1 MSAQQKKQKSL
12 KAPHLKKVRK
22 LLNNP
27 VVKSFIYGRVVLIF
41 VLLFF
46 QLFLF
51 LAFSLWLEPYTK
63 YFFGSGLAA
72 SLVFLV
78 YLFNSEGKNEYK
90 MAWMLPVMFFPLF
103 GIGLYVLMH
112 IEDLPHKLKKQIKLL
127 KRETEHIISLPDFA
141 DMPVLYP
148 EIRDL
153 VVYLK
158 NEALSPPYTNTDIRY
173 FSNGESAF
181 PVMIDCLKNAKKFIF
196 IEYFIINTG
205 CMWDAI
211 LNILIQKAAEGIEVR
226 VMYDALG
233 SVAISPVNYENYL
246 KSLGIQA
253 KAFIPLAP
261 VVAAYLN
268 NRDHRKICVVDG
280 ECAFTGGINLSD
292 EYINKMRKIT
302 YYWKDTVIQVKG
314 KAVRS
319 FSGMFLQLWDLINY
333 TPDNLDTYLEVPYIS
348 YNTPGITIPYGDNAY
363 NKKDIAEN
371 VYCYILAHAKK
382 YVHITTPYIILDNQI
397 MNALIFAVN
406 RGVEVSM
413 IVPRHIDHYIT
424 YCTGRTFIKTLTD
437 RGVRIYEYTP
447 GFIHAKMFISDDTTA
462 VVGSINLD
470 YRSLYNQFEDAVF
483 MYKCP
488 VIAEIEKDFRETQI
502 QCTEITGEV
511 YKKSPAFKRIVGRVF
526 RLCAPLL

>member
-1 MSAQQKKQKSL
+1 MPSKPEKQNAR

-41 VLLFF
+41 VLLLI

-51 LAFSLWLEPYTK
+51 LAFFIWLEPYTK
-63 YFFGSGLAA
+63 YLFGSGLAA

-112 IEDLPHKLKKQIKLL
+112 IEDLPHKLKKQIKML
-127 KRETEHIISLPDFA
+127 KEETDHMLTLPGFSGA
-141 DMPVLYP
+141 TVPYP
-148 EIRDL
+148 EIQDIAS
-153 VVYLK
+153 YLK
-158 NEALSPPYTNTDIRY
+158 SEALSPAYTNTDVLY
-173 FSNGESAF
+173 FPNGESAF
-181 PVMIDCLKNAKKFIF
+181 PVMIESLKKAKKFIF
-196 IEYFIINTG
+196 IEYFIINAG

-211 LNILIQKAAEGIEVR
+211 LNVLIRKVEEGVEVR
-226 VMYDALG
+226 VMYDAFG
-233 SVAISPVNYENYL
+233 SAAISPVSYEKYL

-253 KAFIPLAP
+253 KAVIPLVP

-292 EYINKMRKIT
+292 EYINKMRKLT
-302 YYWKDTVIQVKG
+302 YYWKDTVIRVTG

-319 FSGMFLQLWDLINY
+319 FSSMFLQLWDLINY
-333 TPDNLDTYLEVPYIS
+333 TSDNFDEYLELPYKSYDVP
-348 YNTPGITIPYGDNAY
+348 GVVIPYGDNAY

-371 VYCYILAHAKK
+371 VYLYILSQAKK
-382 YVHITTPYIILDNQI
+382 YVHITTPYTILDNQM
-397 MNALIFAVN
+397 MNALIFAVK
-406 RGVEVSM
+406 RGVEVS
-413 IVPRHIDHYIT
+413 ILVPRHIDHYIT
-424 YCTGRTFIKTLTD
+424 HCTGRTFVKTLTD
-437 RGVRIYEYTP
+437 SGVRVYEYTP
-447 GFIHAKMFISDDTTA
+447 GFIHSKMFVSDDTTA

-488 VIAEIEKDFRETQI
+488 VVAEIEKDFEETQA
-502 QCTEITGEV
+502 QCTEITAEV
-511 YKKSPAFKRIVGRVF
+511 YKKSPAIKRVVGRVF